1 MTREMNL
8 FSYQRGG
15 YRVGG
20 RFCLGRGT
28 WMFIGRVGNTSIKC
42 QLNVQGKRKLKKR
55 VKKLEHI
62 EVHILMFN

>member
-1 MTREMNL
+1 MTRVMNL

-28 WMFIGRVGNTSIKC
+28 WMSTGRVGNTSIKC
-42 QLNVQGKRKLKKR
+42 QEEGQEVRAHEVQ
-55 VKKLEHI
+55 
-62 EVHILMFN
+62 ILMFN